1 MYLLKARSKDSSRN
15 EEEVDLV
22 TAPHPAPLECRRHQL
37 FRTLHACM
45 CELLQAGGK
54 NSGSDEEE
62 VSLMT
67 VPTPPAAAAA
77 PAGTL
82 SGPLMSQP
90 SAGNAPAANRQPG
103 SSSSSHYVP
112 GYPLLSST
120 AASFLAG
127 LLDHL
132 PGLLPFTCP
141 TENSYAR
148 LKPGT
153 WAGAV
158 TCWGWDNR

>member
-1 MYLLKARSKDSSRN
+1 M
-15 EEEVDLV
+15 
-22 TAPHPAPLECRRHQL
+22 TAVAPA
-37 FRTLHACM
+37 T
-45 CELLQAGGK
+45 
-54 NSGSDEEE
+54 
-62 VSLMT
+62 
-67 VPTPPAAAAA
+67 AAAAA
-77 PAGTL
+77 AL
-82 SGPLMSQP
+82 SGPLPSQP
-90 SAGNAPAANRQPG
+90 SAGNTAAANRPPAGNG

-153 WAGAV
+153 WSGAL
-158 TCWGWDNR
+158 TCWGWDNRWAVLRRCRLLSQTSQHV